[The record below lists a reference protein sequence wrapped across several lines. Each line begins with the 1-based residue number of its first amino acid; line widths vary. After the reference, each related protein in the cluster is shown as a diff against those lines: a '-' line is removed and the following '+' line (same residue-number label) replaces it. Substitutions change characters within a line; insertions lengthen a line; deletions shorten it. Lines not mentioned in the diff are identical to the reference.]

1 MLHNLSQI
9 ASRKR
14 SRIRPRIGFTI
25 GNPQPSA
32 SPSPSPISI
41 RSREYTRLFNY
52 IKRVPFPSFDH
63 KSFSSSAT
71 ESPIE
76 LTIEEQYSRK
86 TPLEHVLL
94 RPGMYVGP
102 AQQLPSSPC
111 WVLDHPMPL
120 TPSDKQAEKISA
132 LRMVRK
138 DYGLT
143 PALIKVF
150 DEILVNASDNRLRD
164 PKGCKHIDVVID
176 PGGENREPLISI
188 RNDGKG
194 IPVEIHKGEKL
205 YLPEMLFGLLLTGS
219 NFDDTQK
226 RVTGGRHGYGAKLS
240 NIFSREFT
248 VETQDKQRGLCY
260 RQTWKNNMS
269 ESSEPKIIKKIGKDY
284 TAISFVPD
292 MPRLTGVPEKV
303 AIDPEDYAVMCR
315 RVVDIAGCAAG
326 ELTVTLNGNDV
337 SVKTFEAYA
346 NMYRE
351 NDALP
356 LVYEKVNSRWEVAV
370 GLSDNGSFDGISFV
384 NGMMTSR
391 GGTHVNYIV
400 QQVAKAICDKAV
412 KINPEFKNVVTP
424 SLIRR
429 HLFIACN
436 TFIENPTFDSQM
448 KESLTSNPG
457 DWGSECNLNRR
468 FLHQLVVA
476 EEDGGPGIIEEV
488 VKIALSR
495 QRASLVKEVGGAS
508 KSKRHLLSV
517 HKLEDAHLAGTAKG
531 IGCTLI
537 LTEGDSAKALAVA
550 GLEIIGRKTF
560 GVFPLRGKF
569 LNVREASVTQITKN
583 AEAKALCSIIGLDFS
598 KKYSTLSERAEL
610 RYGHVMLMT
619 DQDTDGSH
627 IKGLIMNFFRYF
639 WPNLLKPP
647 VDQPQSESFLS
658 SFITPLLKVKSK
670 GKEKPKTLSFYS
682 MAEYNEWRASLHN
695 ETDIKKWDIKYYKGL
710 GTSTPTEAKDYFSAF
725 KNHVRPFSWRSETDG
740 ELLDMLFDKQR
751 AADRRAWILDTYNE
765 NSFVVADSRNNNS
778 VSFEDFVNHEM
789 IHYSNAD
796 NIRSLPSAIDG
807 LKPSQRKVLYACF
820 KRRLNSEVKVAQLTG
835 YCAEHT
841 AYHHGEM
848 SLQNTSKF
856 CKKVSII

>member
-1 MLHNLSQI
+1 MLRTPSQI
-9 ASRKR
+9 ARRKR
-14 SRIRPRIGFTI
+14 CRISPRIGFITGI
-25 GNPQPSA
+25 SQS
-32 SPSPSPISI
+32 SPTSI
-41 RSREYTRLFNY
+41 RSRDSARLCNY
-52 IKRVPFPSFDH
+52 IKRVPFPSFDQ
-63 KSFSSSAT
+63 KSFSTSAV
-71 ESPIE
+71 ESPSE
-76 LTIEEQYSRK
+76 LTIEEQFSRK
-86 TPLEHVLL
+86 TPLEHILL

-102 AQQLPSSPC
+102 AQQLSPSPC
-111 WVLDHPMPL
+111 WVLDDTPL
-120 TPSDKQAEKISA
+120 KPSEKQAEKRST
-132 LRMVRK
+132 LRMMRK

-176 PGGENREPLISI
+176 PGGEEKKPLITI

-194 IPVEIHKGEKL
+194 IPVEIHKGEMI

-226 RVTGGRHGYGAKLS
+226 RVTGGRHGYGAKLT

-248 VETQDKQRGLCY
+248 VETQDQHRGLCY
-260 RQTWKNNMS
+260 QQTWKNNMS
-269 ESSEPKIIKKIGKDY
+269 ESSEPKITKQKGKDY

-292 MPRLTGVPEKV
+292 MPRLTGVSNKV
-303 AIDPEDYAVMCR
+303 AINPEDYALMCR

-337 SVKTFEAYA
+337 SVKSFETYA

-351 NDALP
+351 NNALP
-356 LVYEKVNSRWEVAV
+356 LVYQKVNPRWEVAV
-370 GLSDNGSFDGISFV
+370 GLSDTASFDGISFV

-391 GGTHVNYIV
+391 GGTHVNSIV
-400 QQVAKAICDKAV
+400 QQVAKAIFDKAV
-412 KINPEFKNVVTP
+412 KMNPEFKNVLTTI
-424 SLIRR
+424 LIRR

-436 TFIENPTFDSQM
+436 AFIENPTFDNQM
-448 KESLTSNPG
+448 KESLTSNPS

-476 EEDGGPGIIEEV
+476 EEDGGPGIVEEV

-508 KSKRHLLSV
+508 KSKRQLLNV
-517 HKLEDAHLAGTAKG
+517 HKLEDAHLAGTAKS

-569 LNVREASVTQITKN
+569 LNVREASVAQITKN

-598 KKYSTLSERAEL
+598 KKYTTLSERAEL

-639 WPNLLKPP
+639 WPSLLKPP

-658 SFITPLLKVKSK
+658 SFITPLLKVK
-670 GKEKPKTLSFYS
+670 GKDKKEVISFYS

-725 KNHVRPFSWRSETDG
+725 KNHIRPFSWRSEMDG

-751 AADRRAWILDTYNE
+751 AADRRAWILDKYDE

-856 CKKVSII
+856 CKSLSII